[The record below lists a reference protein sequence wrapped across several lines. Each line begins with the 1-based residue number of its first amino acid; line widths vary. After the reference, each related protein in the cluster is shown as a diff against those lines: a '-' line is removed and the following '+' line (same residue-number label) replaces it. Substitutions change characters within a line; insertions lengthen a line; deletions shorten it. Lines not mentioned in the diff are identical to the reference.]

1 MYIKDHLVK
10 NIMLKMAILISGRG
24 SNMNA
29 ILSSHAQSELKNIEP
44 SVVISDKKEAPGLK
58 IAKEKFGIATEVI
71 LSNGK
76 KGWEYDQEIDS
87 VLKNYGVYPSNGII
101 CLAGYMRILS
111 TEFVRKYKLRI
122 LNVHPSLLPSFKGLH
137 AQKQAFDY
145 GAKISGCTVH
155 FIDDDVD
162 TGPII
167 IQECVPIYESDTEED
182 LSNRIL
188 QIEHKLY
195 PLAIKLFS
203 DGKLKI
209 DGRKVH
215 LLEK

>member
-24 SNMNA
+24 SNMDA
-29 ILSSHAQSELKNIEP
+29 ILSSHEQSELKNIEP

-167 IQECVPIYESDTEED
+167 IQECVPIYESDTEEEI
-182 LSNRIL
+182 SNRIL
-188 QIEHKLY
+188 QLEHKLY

-203 DGKLKI
+203 DGKLKL

>member
-1 MYIKDHLVK
+1 
-10 NIMLKMAILISGRG
+10 MAILISGRG
-24 SNMNA
+24 SNMDA
-29 ILSSHAQSELKNIEP
+29 ILSSHAQSELRNIHP
-44 SVVISDKKEAPGLK
+44 SVVISNKKEAPGLK
-58 IAKEKFGIATEVI
+58 IAKEKFGIATEII
-71 LSNGK
+71 LSHGK

-101 CLAGYMRILS
+101 CLAGYMRILG
-111 TEFVRKYKLRI
+111 TEFVSKYKLRI

-137 AQKQAFDY
+137 AQKQAFNY
-145 GAKISGCTVH
+145 GVKISGCTVH

-167 IQECVPIYESDTEED
+167 IQESVPIYDSDTEED

-188 QIEHKLY
+188 QLEHKLY

-203 DGKLKI
+203 DGKLKL

>member
-1 MYIKDHLVK
+1 
-10 NIMLKMAILISGRG
+10 MAILISGRG

-29 ILSSHAQSELKNIEP
+29 ILSSHAQSELRNIHP
-44 SVVISDKKEAPGLK
+44 CVVISNKKDAPGLK
-58 IAKEKFGIATEVI
+58 IAREKFHIPTEV
-71 LSNGK
+71 LLGHGK
-76 KGWEYDQEIDS
+76 KGWEYDKEIIS
-87 VLKNYGVYPSNGII
+87 VLKNYEIFPSNGII

-111 TEFVRKYKLRI
+111 KEFVRRYKFRI
-122 LNVHPSLLPSFKGLH
+122 LNVHPSLLPSFKGLN

-145 GAKISGCTVH
+145 GVKISGCTVH

-167 IQECVPIYESDTEED
+167 IQESIPIYENDTEED

-188 QIEHKLY
+188 KIEHKLY
-195 PLAIKLFS
+195 PLALKLFS
-203 DGKLKI
+203 DGKLQL

>member
-1 MYIKDHLVK
+1 
-10 NIMLKMAILISGRG
+10 MLKMAILISGRG

-29 ILSSHAQSELKNIEP
+29 ILSTHAQSELKNIQP
-44 SVVISDKKEAPGLK
+44 SVVISNKKEAPGLK

-137 AQKQAFDY
+137 AQKQAFEY

-188 QIEHKLY
+188 ELEHKLY

-203 DGKLKI
+203 DGKLKL

>member
-10 NIMLKMAILISGRG
+10 NIMLKMAIFISGRG

-44 SVVISDKKEAPGLK
+44 SVVISNKKEAPGLK

-188 QIEHKLY
+188 QLEHKLY
-195 PLAIKLFS
+195 PHAIKLFS
-203 DGKLKI
+203 DGKLKL

>member
-188 QIEHKLY
+188 QLEHKLY

-203 DGKLKI
+203 DGKLKL

>member
-1 MYIKDHLVK
+1 
-10 NIMLKMAILISGRG
+10 MLNMAILISGRG
-24 SNMNA
+24 SNMHA
-29 ILSSHAQSELKNIEP
+29 ILSSHAQSELRNIQP
-44 SVVISDKKEAPGLK
+44 CVVISNNKDALGLK
-58 IAKEKFGIATEVI
+58 IAKEQFGIATEVI

-76 KGWEYDQEIDS
+76 KGWEYDKEIAS
-87 VLKNYGVYPSNGII
+87 VLKNYCVYPSNGII

-111 TEFVRKYKLRI
+111 PQFVREYKLRI

-145 GAKISGCTVH
+145 GVKISGCTVH
-155 FIDDDVD
+155 FIDDNVD

-167 IQECVPIYESDTEED
+167 IQGSVPIYDSDTEED

-188 QIEHKLY
+188 QLEHKLY
-195 PLAIKLFS
+195 PIAIKLFS
-203 DGKLKI
+203 DGKLRL

>member
-1 MYIKDHLVK
+1 
-10 NIMLKMAILISGRG
+10 MLKMAILISGRG

-29 ILSSHAQSELKNIEP
+29 ILSSHAQSELKNIQP
-44 SVVISDKKEAPGLK
+44 SVVISNKKEAPGLK

-71 LSNGK
+71 LSHGK

-111 TEFVRKYKLRI
+111 TEFVSKYKLRI

-137 AQKQAFDY
+137 AQKQALDY
-145 GAKISGCTVH
+145 GVKISGCTVH
-155 FIDDDVD
+155 LIDDDVD

-167 IQECVPIYESDTEED
+167 IQECVPIYDSDTEED

-188 QIEHKLY
+188 QLEHKLY
-195 PLAIKLFS
+195 PLAINLIS
-203 DGKLKI
+203 DGKLKL

>member
-1 MYIKDHLVK
+1 
-10 NIMLKMAILISGRG
+10 MAILISGRG

-29 ILSSHAQSELKNIEP
+29 ILSSHAQSELRNIQP
-44 SVVISDKKEAPGLK
+44 CVVISNNNDAPGLK
-58 IAKEKFGIATEVI
+58 IAREKFHIPTEVLI
-71 LSNGK
+71 GHGK
-76 KGWEYDQEIDS
+76 KGWEYDKEIVS
-87 VLKNYGVYPSNGII
+87 VLKNYGIFPSNGII

-111 TEFVRKYKLRI
+111 KEFVRRYKFRI
-122 LNVHPSLLPSFKGLH
+122 LNVHPSLLPSFKGLN

-145 GAKISGCTVH
+145 GVKISGCTVH

-167 IQECVPIYESDTEED
+167 IQESVPIYESDTEED

-188 QIEHKLY
+188 KIEHKLY

-203 DGKLKI
+203 DGKLQL

>member
-1 MYIKDHLVK
+1 
-10 NIMLKMAILISGRG
+10 MAILISGRG

-29 ILSSHAQSELKNIEP
+29 ILSSHAQSELRNIQP
-44 SVVISDKKEAPGLK
+44 CVVISNKKDAPGLK
-58 IAKEKFGIATEVI
+58 IAREKFHIPTEV
-71 LSNGK
+71 LLGDGK
-76 KGWEYDQEIDS
+76 KGWEYDKEIVS
-87 VLKNYGVYPSNGII
+87 VLKNYGIFPSNGII

-111 TEFVRKYKLRI
+111 KEFVRRYKFRI
-122 LNVHPSLLPSFKGLH
+122 LNVHPSLLPSFKGLN

-145 GAKISGCTVH
+145 GVKISGCTVH

-167 IQECVPIYESDTEED
+167 IQESVPIYESDTEED

-188 QIEHKLY
+188 KIEHKLY

-203 DGKLKI
+203 DGKLQL

-215 LLEK
+215 QLEK

>member
-10 NIMLKMAILISGRG
+10 NIMLKMAIFISGRG

-188 QIEHKLY
+188 QLEHKLY

-203 DGKLKI
+203 DGKLKL